1 MQILQD
7 IHQFLDVTLHS
18 SYFHSLLDVH
28 NRSPESAED
37 IMLSLESIFLLTVN
51 SFLIFLG
58 LLLNLFIVV
67 MNVTWWL
74 KGKALQSIDIIM
86 TSLGSVRIVLLV
98 IYFYLSL
105 PLLFSDTD
113 TYARFFVMIFM
124 LFCSLWWSTVLGV
137 FYCVKITTYTNR
149 LFMRLQINIS
159 AMVPWMLLGSVVIS
173 FVSTLPLQTFT
184 DFTDGNFS
192 NYEEA
197 VAKEVFCLIII
208 SSAGSIVPILIFCV
222 SICLLIVS
230 LLKHTRNMNGN
241 NSGFAKPQLEAHK
254 NAIVTMV
261 SFLLFYLL
269 QIISW
274 NMLIFNIFTENTTY
288 YYLCSIFVS
297 SYPSLHSIL
306 LIASNAKLKR
316 SLLSAFPSIL
326 SHMFMCA
333 NNVHTCNG
341 CR

>member
-7 IHQFLDVTLHS
+7 IHQFLDVTIHS
-18 SYFHSLLDVH
+18 SYLHSLLDVH
-28 NRSPESAED
+28 NRSPESLEYN
-37 IMLSLESIFLLTVN
+37 MLSLGSIFLLIVN

-74 KGKALQSIDIIM
+74 KDKALQSIDIIM
-86 TSLGSVRIVLLV
+86 TSLGSVRIVLLI
-98 IYFYLSL
+98 IYFYISL
-105 PLLFSDTD
+105 PFPFSSTGTYITLFL
-113 TYARFFVMIFM
+113 MIYM
-124 LFCSLWWSTVLGV
+124 VFCSLWWSTVLGV

-149 LFMRLQINIS
+149 LFMWLRINI
-159 AMVPWMLLGSVVIS
+159 PTKIHWMLVGSVVIS

-192 NYEEA
+192 NYEETMT
-197 VAKEVFCLIII
+197 KEVLRVIII
-208 SSAGSIVPILIFCV
+208 SSAGSIMPILIFCV

-254 NAIVTMV
+254 NAIITMV

-274 NMLIFNIFTENTTY
+274 NILLFNIFTENAARF
-288 YYLCSIFVS
+288 YLCLIFVS

-316 SLLSAFPSIL
+316 SLLSAFLTIQSY
-326 SHMFMCA
+326 MFS
-333 NNVHTCNG
+333 
-341 CR
+341 

>member
-28 NRSPESAED
+28 NRSPESLED
-37 IMLSLESIFLLTVN
+37 NMLSLESIFLLTVN

-74 KGKALQSIDIIM
+74 KGKALQFIDIIM
-86 TSLGSVRIVLLV
+86 TSLGSVRIVLLI
-98 IYFYLSL
+98 IYFCISF
-105 PLLFSDTD
+105 PFPFSITD
-113 TYARFFVMIFM
+113 MYITLFVMIFM
-124 LFCSLWWSTVLGV
+124 VFCSLWWSTVLGV

-149 LFMRLQINIS
+149 LFMWLRINIS
-159 AMVPWMLLGSVVIS
+159 IMVPWMLVGSMVIS
-173 FVSTLPLQTFT
+173 IVSTLPLQTLT
-184 DFTDGNFS
+184 DFFTGGNFS
-192 NYEEA
+192 NYEETMA
-197 VAKEVFCLIII
+197 IGVLRVIII

-241 NSGFAKPQLEAHK
+241 NWGFAKPQLEAHK
-254 NAIVTMV
+254 NAIITMV

-274 NMLIFNIFTENTTY
+274 NILLFTLFTEGAKY
-288 YYLCSIFVS
+288 YNLCLIFVS

-316 SLLSAFPSIL
+316 SLLSAFPTIL
-326 SHMFMCA
+326 SHMCH
-333 NNVHTCNG
+333 V